1 MSTTIRRMTITDV
14 PVGMRLKELAG
25 WNQTAAD
32 WQRFLRLQ
40 PDGCFLAEVD
50 GQGVGTATAFIFDN
64 VAWIA
69 MVLVDPSYR
78 KHGIGTALMSHAL
91 TFLGNRT
98 VRLDATALG
107 QPVYAKLG
115 FIGEYELTR
124 YEGTL
129 ADRGPI
135 ATTVRTVN
143 IESACRPFYRLDQQI
158 TGTDRTPLL
167 IELAKSSGLRAVAEA
182 GYLMDRPGSRATQ
195 IGPAIARD
203 EASGLALFNDAARRL
218 AGQPVL
224 LDIPTD
230 NRPAIGWAEAAGL
243 KVQRTFLRMR
253 RGPALVDYRQQIW
266 AGSGPEKG

>member
-1 MSTTIRRMTITDV
+1 MSTTIRRMTIADV

-25 WNQTAAD
+25 WNQTTAD
-32 WQRFLRLQ
+32 WERFLRLQ
-40 PDGCFLAEVD
+40 PDGGFLAELD

-69 MVLVDPSYR
+69 MVLVDPAYR

-91 TFLGNRT
+91 TFLGDRT

-115 FIGEYELTR
+115 FVSEYEMTR

-129 ADRGPI
+129 ADHGPI
-135 ATTVRTVN
+135 ATTVRPVS
-143 IESACRPFYRLDQQI
+143 IESERLPFYRLDQQI

-167 IELAKSSGLRAVAEA
+167 VELAKGGLRGIGQA
-182 GYLMDRPGSRATQ
+182 GYLMERPGSRATQ
-195 IGPAIARD
+195 IGPAVACD
-203 EASGLALFNDAARRL
+203 EASGLALFNDAACRL

-230 NRPAIGWAEAAGL
+230 NRPAIAWAEAAGL

-253 RGPALVDYRQQIW
+253 RGPAITDHRQQIW